1 MGHVSR
7 IVAFAQHVA
16 KSQPIFPKCGK
27 GHSFTYPQTLP
38 FTIPVMANH
47 NAKNELKARLL
58 IADDDQWL
66 LQSMAEW
73 LSGEGYAVQTAN
85 SIEQTTKTLAKETFD
100 LLLCDVRFDDGDG
113 IALLR
118 KVRKRFPQLPV
129 LMMTG
134 YAGPDA
140 ARESIAAGAFELLTK
155 PIIDDELQTAIT
167 RALQQKNITEE
178 NERLKE
184 ALDRR
189 FGLESIVSHDLR
201 MLKIFEMID
210 NVADSRASILIT
222 GENGTGKSM
231 IARAIH
237 KKSSRR
243 KAPFVEVACGALPD
257 TLLESEL
264 FGHMAGAFT
273 GATHNK
279 VGKFQQADRG
289 TIFLDEIGTASQA
302 LQVKLL
308 RVLQELQFEPL
319 GGTETISVDTRT
331 ILATNENLDTAVAE
345 GRFRQDLFYRV
356 NVIHIELPSLRER
369 PDDIPLLAEHFLRS
383 AANEFGREVEGI
395 TNDAMN
401 AMQTHRWPGN
411 IRELENVIQ
420 RAVLLTKS
428 RSIDCESLPK
438 SIFVGA
444 NNFSQPISREPNT
457 PTSVQPSTSRNI
469 TEVPQTLS
477 EALEA
482 PERQII
488 LNVLKANDWNRN
500 ITADQLGINRT
511 TLYKKMK
518 KLGIESLTQLQ

>member
-1 MGHVSR
+1 
-7 IVAFAQHVA
+7 
-16 KSQPIFPKCGK
+16 
-27 GHSFTYPQTLP
+27 
-38 FTIPVMANH
+38 MAIN
-47 NAKNELKARLL
+47 NTKKEQKARLL

-66 LQSMAEW
+66 LESMAEW
-73 LSGEGYAVQTAN
+73 LASEGYFVQTAQ
-85 SIEQTTKTLAKETFD
+85 SIEQTTKMLAKDSFD

-113 IALLR
+113 LSLLK

-167 RALQQKNITEE
+167 RALQQKDIKDE

-264 FGHMAGAFT
+264 FGHMAGSFT

-279 VGKFQQADRG
+279 IGKFQLSDKG

-331 ILATNENLDTAVAE
+331 ILATNENLDSAVAE

-356 NVIHIELPSLRER
+356 NVIHIELPALRER
-369 PDDIPLLAEHFLRS
+369 PDDIPLLAERFLRT
-383 AANEFGREVEGI
+383 ACKEFAREVDGF
-395 TNDAMN
+395 TNQAMN
-401 AMQTHRWPGN
+401 TMLAHAWPGN

-420 RAVLLTKS
+420 RAVLLTKF
-428 RSIDCESLPK
+428 RSIDCEALPRSLL
-438 SIFVGA
+438 GA
-444 NNFSQPISREPNT
+444 THPGTQPNSGGSSSLHSTLASPSQRPD
-457 PTSVQPSTSRNI
+457 SVPQHVAAI
-469 TEVPQTLS
+469 AQTLS

-488 LNVLKANDWNRN
+488 LEVLKANDWNRN
-500 ITADQLGINRT
+500 VTADQLGINRT

-518 KLGIESLTQLQ
+518 KLGIESLTQ

>member
-1 MGHVSR
+1 
-7 IVAFAQHVA
+7 
-16 KSQPIFPKCGK
+16 
-27 GHSFTYPQTLP
+27 
-38 FTIPVMANH
+38 MANS
-47 NAKNELKARLL
+47 NTKIEPKARLL
-58 IADDDQWL
+58 IADDDKWL
-66 LQSMAEW
+66 LESMVEW
-73 LSGEGYAVQTAN
+73 LSGEGYTVQSAA
-85 SIEQTTKTLAKETFD
+85 SIEQATKILAKQSFD
-100 LLLCDVRFDDGDG
+100 LMLCDIRFEDGDG
-113 IALLR
+113 IAFLK
-118 KVRKRFPQLPV
+118 KVRKQFSELPV
-129 LMMTG
+129 IMMTG

-167 RALQQKNITEE
+167 RAIQQKNVSDE
-178 NERLKE
+178 NVRLKE

-201 MLKIFEMID
+201 MLKIFEVID

-243 KAPFVEVACGALPD
+243 KSPFVEVACGALPD

-264 FGHMAGAFT
+264 FGHMAGSFT

-279 VGKFQQADRG
+279 VGKFQLSDKG
-289 TIFLDEIGTASQA
+289 TIFLDEIGTASQS

-319 GGTETISVDTRT
+319 GSTETISVDTRT
-331 ILATNENLDTAVAE
+331 ILATNENLDAAVAE

-369 PDDIPLLAEHFLRS
+369 PDDIPLLAERFLRC
-383 AANEFGREVEGI
+383 ATKEFARDVDGF
-395 TNDAMN
+395 TSNAMN
-401 AMQTHRWPGN
+401 TMLAHAWPGN

-428 RSIDCESLPK
+428 RCIDCQDLPRSLLGTSATASSNGK
-438 SIFVGA
+438 S
-444 NNFSQPISREPNT
+444 ET
-457 PTSVQPSTSRNI
+457 PFTSTSSTNATRPRSPELDP
-469 TEVPQTLS
+469 TALTQTLS
-477 EALEA
+477 EALEG

-488 LNVLKANDWNRN
+488 LDVLKANDWNRN
-500 ITADQLGINRT
+500 VTADKLGINRT

-518 KLGIESLTQLQ
+518 KLGIEAMAQ

>member
-1 MGHVSR
+1 
-7 IVAFAQHVA
+7 
-16 KSQPIFPKCGK
+16 
-27 GHSFTYPQTLP
+27 
-38 FTIPVMANH
+38 MANG
-47 NAKNELKARLL
+47 NNKKSIKARLL
-58 IADDDQWL
+58 IADDDRWL
-66 LQSMAEW
+66 LESMADW
-73 LSGEGYAVQTAN
+73 LAGEGYYVQKAETSDQTLKFLAN
-85 SIEQTTKTLAKETFD
+85 ETFD
-100 LLLCDVRFDDGDG
+100 LLLCDVRFGDGDADG
-113 IALLR
+113 LVLLK
-118 KVRKRFPQLPV
+118 KVRKKYPQLPV

-155 PIIDDELQTAIT
+155 PIIDDELHTAIT
-167 RALQQKNITEE
+167 RALQQRDIKEE
-178 NERLKE
+178 NEKLKE

-243 KAPFVEVACGALPD
+243 KAPFIEVACGALPD

-264 FGHMAGAFT
+264 FGHMAGSFT

-279 VGKFQQADRG
+279 IGKFQQSDKG

-319 GGTETISVDTRT
+319 GGTETITVDTRT
-331 ILATNENLDTAVAE
+331 ILATNENLDSAVAE

-356 NVIHIELPSLRER
+356 NVIHIELPALRER
-369 PDDIPLLAEHFLRS
+369 PDDIPLLAEHFLRN
-383 AANEFGREVEGI
+383 AAIEFARDVDGFT
-395 TNDAMN
+395 TNAMN
-401 AMQTHRWPGN
+401 MMLAHRWPGN

-420 RAVLLTKS
+420 RAVLLTKGN
-428 RSIDCESLPK
+428 SIDCDSLPRSLLNSAGNTSSDNFNTQIASTQGSRILQTK
-438 SIFVGA
+438 STQDLAIAA
-444 NNFSQPISREPNT
+444 NDSPVTN
-457 PTSVQPSTSRNI
+457 
-469 TEVPQTLS
+469 QTLS
-477 EALEA
+477 EALEG
-482 PERQII
+482 PERRII
-488 LNVLKANDWNRN
+488 LEVLKANEWNRN
-500 ITADQLGINRT
+500 VTADKLGINRT

-518 KLGIESLTQLQ
+518 KLGIESVTQ

>member
-1 MGHVSR
+1 
-7 IVAFAQHVA
+7 
-16 KSQPIFPKCGK
+16 
-27 GHSFTYPQTLP
+27 
-38 FTIPVMANH
+38 MANS
-47 NAKNELKARLL
+47 NTKFEPKARLL
-58 IADDDQWL
+58 IADDDKWL
-66 LQSMAEW
+66 LESMVEW
-73 LSGEGYAVQTAN
+73 LSGEGYTVQSAA
-85 SIEQTTKTLAKETFD
+85 SIEQATKILAKQSFD
-100 LLLCDVRFDDGDG
+100 LMLCDIRFEDGDG
-113 IALLR
+113 IAFLK
-118 KVRKRFPQLPV
+118 KVRKQFSELPV
-129 LMMTG
+129 IMMTG

-167 RALQQKNITEE
+167 RAIQQKNVSDE
-178 NERLKE
+178 NVRLKE

-201 MLKIFEMID
+201 MLKIFEVID

-243 KAPFVEVACGALPD
+243 KSPFVEVACGALPD

-264 FGHMAGAFT
+264 FGHMAGSFT

-279 VGKFQQADRG
+279 VGKFQLSDKG
-289 TIFLDEIGTASQA
+289 TIFLDEIGTASQS

-319 GGTETISVDTRT
+319 GSTETISVDTRT
-331 ILATNENLDTAVAE
+331 ILATNENLDAAVAE

-369 PDDIPLLAEHFLRS
+369 PDDIPLLAERFLRC
-383 AANEFGREVEGI
+383 ATKEFARDVDGF
-395 TNDAMN
+395 TSNAMN
-401 AMQTHRWPGN
+401 TMLAHAWPGN

-428 RSIDCESLPK
+428 RSIDCQDLPRSLLGASATASNNGK
-438 SIFVGA
+438 SEMPFI
-444 NNFSQPISREPNT
+444 
-457 PTSVQPSTSRNI
+457 STSSTNATRPRSPELDP
-469 TEVPQTLS
+469 TALTQTLS
-477 EALEA
+477 EALEG

-488 LNVLKANDWNRN
+488 LDVLKANDWNRN
-500 ITADQLGINRT
+500 VTADKLGINRT

-518 KLGIESLTQLQ
+518 KLGIEAMAQ

>member
-1 MGHVSR
+1 
-7 IVAFAQHVA
+7 
-16 KSQPIFPKCGK
+16 
-27 GHSFTYPQTLP
+27 
-38 FTIPVMANH
+38 MANP
-47 NAKNELKARLL
+47 NAKNEQKARLL

-85 SIEQTTKTLAKETFD
+85 SIEQTTKILAKESFD

-279 VGKFQQADRG
+279 VGKFQQSDRG
-289 TIFLDEIGTASQA
+289 TIFLDEIGTASQT

-383 AANEFGREVEGI
+383 AAKEFGREVDGI
-395 TNDAMN
+395 ANNAMN
-401 AMQTHRWPGN
+401 AMQAHRWPGN

-438 SIFVGA
+438 SILGGA
-444 NNFSQPISREPNT
+444 TNPSQSSLRET
-457 PTSVQPSTSRNI
+457 ETLTSVETNPSRHT
-469 TEVPQTLS
+469 TEAPQTLS

-518 KLGIESLTQLQ
+518 KLGIETLTQLQ

>member
-1 MGHVSR
+1 M
-7 IVAFAQHVA
+7 
-16 KSQPIFPKCGK
+16 
-27 GHSFTYPQTLP
+27 
-38 FTIPVMANH
+38 MANC
-47 NAKNELKARLL
+47 NTKKDNKARLL

-66 LQSMAEW
+66 LESMAEW
-73 LSGEGYAVQTAN
+73 LVGEGYLVQTAN
-85 SIEQTTKTLAKETFD
+85 SIEQTTKILAKESFD
-100 LLLCDVRFDDGDG
+100 LLMCDIRFDDGDG

-118 KVRKRFPQLPV
+118 KVRKRFPELPV
-129 LMMTG
+129 LMMSG

-155 PIIDDELQTAIT
+155 PIIDYELHTAIT
-167 RALQQKNITEE
+167 RALKQKDITDE

-243 KAPFVEVACGALPD
+243 KGPFVEVACGALPD

-264 FGHMAGAFT
+264 FGHMAGSFT

-279 VGKFQQADRG
+279 VGKFQLSDKG
-289 TIFLDEIGTASQA
+289 TIFLDEIGTATQT

-331 ILATNENLDTAVAE
+331 ILATNENLDIAVAE

-356 NVIHIELPSLRER
+356 NVIHIELPSLRQR

-383 AANEFGREVEGI
+383 ACKEFARDVEGF
-395 TNDAMN
+395 TTSAMN
-401 AMQTHRWPGN
+401 TMMSHAWPGN

-428 RSIDCESLPK
+428 RSIDSEALPRSLLGASSGTMQTRTET
-438 SIFVGA
+438 SIFA
-444 NNFSQPISREPNT
+444 SAMQTSQDQELDSV
-457 PTSVQPSTSRNI
+457 TSLSTAI
-469 TEVPQTLS
+469 TRTLS
-477 EALEA
+477 EALEG

-488 LNVLKANDWNRN
+488 LEVLKANDWNRN
-500 ITADQLGINRT
+500 VTADRLGINRT

-518 KLGIESLTQLQ
+518 KLGIESVV

>member
-1 MGHVSR
+1 MIYS
-7 IVAFAQHVA
+7 
-16 KSQPIFPKCGK
+16 
-27 GHSFTYPQTLP
+27 
-38 FTIPVMANH
+38 MAND
-47 NAKNELKARLL
+47 NTKNEHKARLL
-58 IADDDQWL
+58 IADDDKWL
-66 LQSMAEW
+66 LESMAEW
-73 LSGEGYAVQTAN
+73 LSSEGYLVQTAQ
-85 SIEQTTKTLAKETFD
+85 SIEQAAKVLAKQPFD
-100 LLLCDVRFDDGDG
+100 LMLCDVRFEDGDG
-113 IALLR
+113 LAFLK
-118 KVRKRFPQLPV
+118 KVRKRNPELPV
-129 LMMTG
+129 VMMTG

-155 PIIDDELQTAIT
+155 PIIDDELETAIT
-167 RALQQKNITEE
+167 RAIQQKDISEE
-178 NERLKE
+178 NERLKK

-201 MLKIFEMID
+201 MLKIFEMIE

-243 KAPFVEVACGALPD
+243 NSPFVEVACGALPD

-264 FGHMAGAFT
+264 FGHMAGSFT

-279 VGKFQQADRG
+279 VGKFQLSDKG

-319 GGTETISVDTRT
+319 GGIETISVDTRT
-331 ILATNENLDTAVAE
+331 ILATNENLDSAVAE

-383 AANEFGREVEGI
+383 AVKEFARDVDGF
-395 TNDAMN
+395 TNNAMN
-401 AMQTHRWPGN
+401 QMLAHAWPGN

-428 RSIDCESLPK
+428 RSIDCEALPRSLQ
-438 SIFVGA
+438 GA
-444 NNFSQPISREPNT
+444 AGTTSSDSTIASNASSTLPPRCSKPRMPDLDRT
-457 PTSVQPSTSRNI
+457 PLT
-469 TEVPQTLS
+469 QTLS
-477 EALEA
+477 EALEG

-488 LNVLKANDWNRN
+488 LDVLKANDWNRN
-500 ITADQLGINRT
+500 VTADKLGINRT

-518 KLGIESLTQLQ
+518 KLGIEAIVQQG

>member
-1 MGHVSR
+1 MS
-7 IVAFAQHVA
+7 INN
-16 KSQPIFPKCGK
+16 
-27 GHSFTYPQTLP
+27 T
-38 FTIPVMANH
+38 
-47 NAKNELKARLL
+47 KNECKTRLL

-66 LQSMAEW
+66 LESMAEW
-73 LSGEGYAVQTAN
+73 LASEGYLVQTAQ
-85 SIEQTTKTLAKETFD
+85 SIEQTMVLLTKEHFD

-113 IALLR
+113 IALLK

-140 ARESIAAGAFELLTK
+140 ARESVAAGAFELLTK
-155 PIIDDELQTAIT
+155 PIIDDELHTAIT
-167 RALQQKNITEE
+167 RALQQKNITDE
-178 NERLKE
+178 NERLKI

-264 FGHMAGAFT
+264 FGHMAGSFT

-279 VGKFQQADRG
+279 VGKFQLSDKG

-331 ILATNENLDTAVAE
+331 ILATNEDLDAAVAE

-369 PDDIPLLAEHFLRS
+369 PDDIPLLAEHFLLNAS
-383 AANEFGREVEGI
+383 KEFAREVEGFT
-395 TNDAMN
+395 TNAMN
-401 AMQTHRWPGN
+401 RMLAHAWPGN

-428 RSIDCESLPK
+428 RSIDCDVLPRSLQSSTITNGQSNSGLSESQRLFQ
-438 SIFVGA
+438 SSHVHNSDASTNG
-444 NNFSQPISREPNT
+444 SSPITR
-457 PTSVQPSTSRNI
+457 
-469 TEVPQTLS
+469 TLS
-477 EALEA
+477 EALEG
-482 PERQII
+482 PERSII
-488 LNVLKANDWNRN
+488 LEVLKANDWNRN
-500 ITADQLGINRT
+500 VSADQLGINRT

-518 KLGIESLTQLQ
+518 KLGIESIAQ

>member
-1 MGHVSR
+1 
-7 IVAFAQHVA
+7 
-16 KSQPIFPKCGK
+16 
-27 GHSFTYPQTLP
+27 
-38 FTIPVMANH
+38 MANC
-47 NAKNELKARLL
+47 NTKKDNKARLL

-66 LQSMAEW
+66 LESMAEW
-73 LSGEGYAVQTAN
+73 LVGEGYLVQTAN
-85 SIEQTTKTLAKETFD
+85 SIEQTTKILAKESFD
-100 LLLCDVRFDDGDG
+100 LLMCDIRFDDGDG

-118 KVRKRFPQLPV
+118 KVRKRFPELPV
-129 LMMTG
+129 LMMSG

-155 PIIDDELQTAIT
+155 PIIDDELHTAIT
-167 RALQQKNITEE
+167 RALQQKDITDE

-243 KAPFVEVACGALPD
+243 KGPFVEVACGALPD

-264 FGHMAGAFT
+264 FGHMAGSFT

-279 VGKFQQADRG
+279 IGKFQLSDKG
-289 TIFLDEIGTASQA
+289 TIFLDEIGTATQA

-331 ILATNENLDTAVAE
+331 ILATNENLDIAVAE

-356 NVIHIELPSLRER
+356 NVIHIELPSLRQR

-383 AANEFGREVEGI
+383 ACKEFARDVEGF
-395 TNDAMN
+395 TTSAMN
-401 AMQTHRWPGN
+401 TMMSHAWPGN

-428 RSIDCESLPK
+428 RNIDSESLPRSLLGASSGNMQSRTET
-438 SIFVGA
+438 SISVNA
-444 NNFSQPISREPNT
+444 MQTSQDRELD
-457 PTSVQPSTSRNI
+457 SVSNHSMAI
-469 TEVPQTLS
+469 TRTLS
-477 EALEA
+477 EALEG

-488 LNVLKANDWNRN
+488 LEVLKANDWNRN
-500 ITADQLGINRT
+500 VTADRLGINRT

-518 KLGIESLTQLQ
+518 KLGIESVV

>member
-1 MGHVSR
+1 
-7 IVAFAQHVA
+7 
-16 KSQPIFPKCGK
+16 
-27 GHSFTYPQTLP
+27 
-38 FTIPVMANH
+38 MAIH
-47 NAKNELKARLL
+47 NAKKEYKARLL

-66 LQSMAEW
+66 LESMAEW
-73 LSGEGYAVQTAN
+73 LNCEGYCVQTAT
-85 SIEQTTKTLAKETFD
+85 SIEQTTKQLAKESYD

-113 IALLR
+113 MALLT
-118 KVRKRFPQLPV
+118 KVRKKYPNLPV
-129 LMMTG
+129 LMMSG

-140 ARESIAAGAFELLTK
+140 ARESVAAGAFELLTK
-155 PIIDDELQTAIT
+155 PIIDDELHTAIT
-167 RALQQKNITEE
+167 RALKQKGIADE
-178 NERLKE
+178 NDQLKQ

-201 MLKIFEMID
+201 MLKIFETID
-210 NVADSRASILIT
+210 QVADSRASILIT

-264 FGHMAGAFT
+264 FGHMAGSFT

-279 VGKFQQADRG
+279 IGKFQLSDKG

-331 ILATNENLDTAVAE
+331 ILATNENLDAAVAE

-356 NVIHIELPSLRER
+356 NVIHIELPALRER
-369 PDDIPLLAEHFLRS
+369 RDDIPLLAEYFLLNAAKEFARDVNGFSKS
-383 AANEFGREVEGI
+383 AMELMLEHA
-395 TNDAMN
+395 
-401 AMQTHRWPGN
+401 WPGN

-420 RAVLLTKS
+420 RAVLLTKTNG
-428 RSIDCESLPK
+428 IDCDSLPRSLLESGKHSTPANPSTFHAVGLSQSLNSNDVNSK
-438 SIFVGA
+438 SKPT
-444 NNFSQPISREPNT
+444 QPIPR
-457 PTSVQPSTSRNI
+457 
-469 TEVPQTLS
+469 TLS
-477 EALEA
+477 EALEG
-482 PERQII
+482 PEREFI
-488 LNVLKANDWNRN
+488 LEVLKSNDWNRN
-500 ITADQLGINRT
+500 VTADQLGINRT

-518 KLGIESLTQLQ
+518 KLGIESLAQ

>member
-1 MGHVSR
+1 MSNCNS
-7 IVAFAQHVA
+7 
-16 KSQPIFPKCGK
+16 KKD
-27 GHSFTYPQTLP
+27 
-38 FTIPVMANH
+38 N
-47 NAKNELKARLL
+47 KARLL

-66 LQSMAEW
+66 LESMAEW
-73 LSGEGYAVQTAN
+73 LIGEGYLVQTAN
-85 SIEQTTKTLAKETFD
+85 SIEETTKILAKESFD
-100 LLLCDVRFDDGDG
+100 LLICDIRFDDGDG

-118 KVRKRFPQLPV
+118 KVRKRFPDLPV

-155 PIIDDELQTAIT
+155 PIIDDELHTAIT
-167 RALQQKNITEE
+167 RALQQKDITDE

-243 KAPFVEVACGALPD
+243 KGPFVEVACGALPD

-264 FGHMAGAFT
+264 FGHMAGSFT

-279 VGKFQQADRG
+279 VGKFQLSDKG
-289 TIFLDEIGTASQA
+289 TLFLDEIGTATQA

-319 GGTETISVDTRT
+319 WGIETISVDTRT
-331 ILATNENLDTAVAE
+331 ILATNLNLDSAVAE

-383 AANEFGREVEGI
+383 ACKEFARDVEGF
-395 TNDAMN
+395 TSSAMDTMMSH
-401 AMQTHRWPGN
+401 AWPGN

-428 RSIDCESLPK
+428 RNIDREALPRSLLGASSGTLQTRTETSSSIH
-438 SIFVGA
+438 GMQT
-444 NNFSQPISREPNT
+444 SQVRELDSVTNHSAAISR
-457 PTSVQPSTSRNI
+457 
-469 TEVPQTLS
+469 TLS
-477 EALEA
+477 EALEG

-488 LNVLKANDWNRN
+488 LEVLKANDWNRN
-500 ITADQLGINRT
+500 VTADRLGINRT

-518 KLGIESLTQLQ
+518 KLGIESVV

>member
-1 MGHVSR
+1 MFPSR
-7 IVAFAQHVA
+7 VNVRTSSETPIQFYSIQPMSNNST
-16 KSQPIFPKCGK
+16 KSESK
-27 GHSFTYPQTLP
+27 T
-38 FTIPVMANH
+38 
-47 NAKNELKARLL
+47 RLL

-66 LQSMAEW
+66 LESMAEW
-73 LSGEGYAVQTAN
+73 LVSEGYLVQTAQ
-85 SIEQTTKTLAKETFD
+85 SIEQTMKLLAKEPFD

-113 IALLR
+113 IALLK

-140 ARESIAAGAFELLTK
+140 ARESVAAGAFELLTK
-155 PIIDDELQTAIT
+155 PIIDDELHTAIT
-167 RALQQKNITEE
+167 RALQQKNITDE
-178 NERLKE
+178 NERLKI

-264 FGHMAGAFT
+264 FGHMAGSFT

-279 VGKFQQADRG
+279 VGKFQLSDKG

-356 NVIHIELPSLRER
+356 NVIHIELPALRER
-369 PDDIPLLAEHFLRS
+369 PDDIPLLAEHFLLNAS
-383 AANEFGREVEGI
+383 KEFARVVDGFT
-395 TNDAMN
+395 TNAMN
-401 AMQTHRWPGN
+401 KMLAHAWPGN

-428 RSIDCESLPK
+428 RSIDCDALPRSLQSATIPIGPSSTGISETPK
-438 SIFVGA
+438 SLQSSHGHKSDAAASGA
-444 NNFSQPISREPNT
+444 SPMI
-457 PTSVQPSTSRNI
+457 RN
-469 TEVPQTLS
+469 LS
-477 EALEA
+477 EALEG
-482 PERQII
+482 PERSII
-488 LNVLKANDWNRN
+488 LEVLKANDWNRN
-500 ITADQLGINRT
+500 VTADQLGINRT

-518 KLGIESLTQLQ
+518 RLGIESIAQ

>member
-1 MGHVSR
+1 MMRKVNLGFQSVTKEASHPL
-7 IVAFAQHVA
+7 AQIPRF
-16 KSQPIFPKCGK
+16 PI
-27 GHSFTYPQTLP
+27 
-38 FTIPVMANH
+38 IAMANL
-47 NAKNELKARLL
+47 NTKNEQKPRLL

-73 LSGEGYAVQTAN
+73 LSGEGFAVQTAN
-85 SIEQTTKTLAKETFD
+85 SIEQTTKILAKETFD

-113 IALLR
+113 IELLR

-167 RALQQKNITEE
+167 RALQQKNISDE

-279 VGKFQQADRG
+279 VGKFQQSDRG

-383 AANEFGREVEGI
+383 AAKEFGREVDGF
-395 TNDAMN
+395 TSTAMH
-401 AMQTHRWPGN
+401 AMQNHRWPGN

-438 SIFVGA
+438 SILGA
-444 NNFSQPISREPNT
+444 TANEVKPSVRETSAEASAQPILGRS
-457 PTSVQPSTSRNI
+457 I
-469 TEVPQTLS
+469 TTEAPQTLS

-500 ITADQLGINRT
+500 VTADQLGINRT

>member
-1 MGHVSR
+1 
-7 IVAFAQHVA
+7 
-16 KSQPIFPKCGK
+16 
-27 GHSFTYPQTLP
+27 
-38 FTIPVMANH
+38 MANV
-47 NAKNELKARLL
+47 NTKNEQKARIL
-58 IADDDQWL
+58 IADDDRWL
-66 LQSMAEW
+66 LESMAEW
-73 LSGEGYAVQTAN
+73 LVCEGYWVQTAE
-85 SIEQTTKTLAKETFD
+85 STEQALKMLTTESFD
-100 LLLCDVRFDDGDG
+100 LLLCDIRFGDGDADG
-113 IALLR
+113 LALLR
-118 KVRKRFPQLPV
+118 KVRKRVPHLPV

-140 ARESIAAGAFELLTK
+140 ARESIAAGAFEFLTK
-155 PIIDDELQTAIT
+155 PIIDDELHTAIT
-167 RALQQKNITEE
+167 RALQQRDLKAE
-178 NERLKE
+178 NEKLKE
-184 ALDRR
+184 TLDRR
-189 FGLESIVSHDLR
+189 FGLESIISHDLR

-243 KAPFVEVACGALPD
+243 KFPFVEVACGALPD

-264 FGHMAGAFT
+264 FGHMAGSFT

-279 VGKFQQADRG
+279 VGKFQLSDKG
-289 TIFLDEIGTASQA
+289 TIFLDEIGTSSPA

-369 PDDIPLLAEHFLRS
+369 PDDIPILAEHFLRK
-383 AANEFGREVEGI
+383 AALEFARDVDGFT
-395 TNDAMN
+395 TNAMN
-401 AMQTHRWPGN
+401 VMLAHLWPGN

-428 RSIDCESLPK
+428 KSIDRDALPRSLFASTTASSSHLSDSKPGPVNA
-438 SIFVGA
+438 SRSLQVTHTSNA
-444 NNFSQPISREPNT
+444 NLIEPQRMGN
-457 PTSVQPSTSRNI
+457 S
-469 TEVPQTLS
+469 QTLS
-477 EALEA
+477 EALEG
-482 PERQII
+482 PERKVI
-488 LNVLKANDWNRN
+488 LEVLQANDWNRN
-500 ITADQLGINRT
+500 ITADSLGINRT

-518 KLGIESLTQLQ
+518 KLGIESLSQ

>member
-1 MGHVSR
+1 
-7 IVAFAQHVA
+7 
-16 KSQPIFPKCGK
+16 
-27 GHSFTYPQTLP
+27 
-38 FTIPVMANH
+38 MANV
-47 NAKNELKARLL
+47 NTKNEPKARLL
-58 IADDDQWL
+58 VADDDRWL
-66 LQSMAEW
+66 LESMAEW
-73 LSGEGYAVQTAN
+73 LTSEGYLVKTAE
-85 SIEQTTKTLAKETFD
+85 STEQALKVLAAESFD
-100 LLLCDVRFDDGDG
+100 LFLCDVRFGDGDTDG
-113 IALLR
+113 IGLLR
-118 KVRKRFPQLPV
+118 KVRKRFSQLPV

-140 ARESIAAGAFELLTK
+140 ARESVAAGAFELLTK
-155 PIIDDELQTAIT
+155 PIIDDELHTAIT
-167 RALQQKNITEE
+167 RALQQRDIKAE
-178 NERLKE
+178 NEKLKE

-189 FGLESIVSHDLR
+189 FGLESIVSHDVR
-201 MLKIFEMID
+201 MLKIFEVID

-264 FGHMAGAFT
+264 FGHMAGSFT

-279 VGKFQQADRG
+279 IGKFQLSDKG

-369 PDDIPLLAEHFLRS
+369 PDDIPILAEHFLRN
-383 AANEFGREVEGI
+383 AAIEFARNVDGFS
-395 TNDAMN
+395 TNAMN
-401 AMQTHRWPGN
+401 TMLSHRWPGN

-420 RAVLLTKS
+420 RAVLLTKTNT
-428 RSIDCESLPK
+428 IDCDSLPR
-438 SIFVGA
+438 SLLAPTSNATTHSNSSVGRLNA
-444 NNFSQPISREPNT
+444 MTSAPSAHHIHSEPTLAQSSISR
-457 PTSVQPSTSRNI
+457 
-469 TEVPQTLS
+469 TLS
-477 EALEA
+477 EAMEG
-482 PERQII
+482 PEREII
-488 LNVLKANDWNRN
+488 LMALKANDWNRN
-500 ITADQLGINRT
+500 ITADKLGINRT

-518 KLGIESLTQLQ
+518 KLGIESLVQ

>member
-1 MGHVSR
+1 
-7 IVAFAQHVA
+7 
-16 KSQPIFPKCGK
+16 
-27 GHSFTYPQTLP
+27 
-38 FTIPVMANH
+38 MANG
-47 NAKNELKARLL
+47 NAKNDHKARLL
-58 IADDDQWL
+58 IADDDKWL
-66 LQSMAEW
+66 LESMAEW
-73 LSGEGYAVQTAN
+73 LSSQGYVVQSAH
-85 SIEQTTKTLAKETFD
+85 SIEQATKLLAMQSFD
-100 LLLCDVRFDDGDG
+100 LMLCDVRFDDGDG
-113 IALLR
+113 LAFLKKI
-118 KVRKRFPQLPV
+118 RKRTPV
-129 LMMTG
+129 MPVIMMTG

-140 ARESIAAGAFELLTK
+140 ARESISSGAFELLTK
-155 PIIDDELQTAIT
+155 PIIDDELETAIT
-167 RALQQKNITEE
+167 RAIQQKDISEE
-178 NERLKE
+178 NERLKV

-201 MLKIFEMID
+201 MLKIFEMIE

-243 KAPFVEVACGALPD
+243 NSPFVEVACGALPD

-264 FGHMAGAFT
+264 FGHMAGSFT

-279 VGKFQQADRG
+279 IGKFQLSDKG

-331 ILATNENLDTAVAE
+331 ILATNENLDSAVAE

-383 AANEFGREVEGI
+383 AVKEFARDVDGFT
-395 TNDAMN
+395 TNAMN
-401 AMQTHRWPGN
+401 TMLAHAWPGN

-428 RSIDCESLPK
+428 RSIDCEALPRSLLGASSNAPTAGAVALSETPK
-438 SIFVGA
+438 PMETGTKQRLPDF
-444 NNFSQPISREPNT
+444 QPDT
-457 PTSVQPSTSRNI
+457 LTK
-469 TEVPQTLS
+469 TLS
-477 EALEA
+477 EALEG

-488 LNVLKANDWNRN
+488 LDVLKANDWNRN
-500 ITADQLGINRT
+500 VTADKLGINRT

-518 KLGIESLTQLQ
+518 KLGIESMIQQG

>member
-1 MGHVSR
+1 MSNN
-7 IVAFAQHVA
+7 
-16 KSQPIFPKCGK
+16 S
-27 GHSFTYPQTLP
+27 T
-38 FTIPVMANH
+38 
-47 NAKNELKARLL
+47 KNESKTRLL

-66 LQSMAEW
+66 LESMAEW
-73 LSGEGYAVQTAN
+73 LVSEGYLVQTAL
-85 SIEQTTKTLAKETFD
+85 SIEQTMKLLTKEPFD

-113 IALLR
+113 IAMLK

-140 ARESIAAGAFELLTK
+140 ARESVAAGAFELLTK
-155 PIIDDELQTAIT
+155 PIIDDELHTAIT
-167 RALQQKNITEE
+167 RALQQKNITDE
-178 NERLKE
+178 NERLKI

-264 FGHMAGAFT
+264 FGHMAGSFT

-279 VGKFQQADRG
+279 IGKFQLSDKG
-289 TIFLDEIGTASQA
+289 TIFLDEIGTASHA

-331 ILATNENLDTAVAE
+331 ILATNENLDSAVAE

-369 PDDIPLLAEHFLRS
+369 PDDIPLLAEHFLLNAS
-383 AANEFGREVEGI
+383 KEFARDVAGFT
-395 TNDAMN
+395 TNAMN
-401 AMQTHRWPGN
+401 RMLAHAWPGN

-428 RSIDCESLPK
+428 RSIDCDALPRSLQSATSINGQSNTGLSELPK
-438 SIFVGA
+438 LLQS
-444 NNFSQPISREPNT
+444 SLSPISDASADGSSP
-457 PTSVQPSTSRNI
+457 I
-469 TEVPQTLS
+469 TRTLS
-477 EALEA
+477 EALEG
-482 PERQII
+482 PERSII
-488 LNVLKANDWNRN
+488 LEVLKANDWNRN
-500 ITADQLGINRT
+500 VTADQLGINRT

-518 KLGIESLTQLQ
+518 KLGIESIAQ